1 MNLNDIITHL
11 GEHRADYFD
20 AVAPP
25 IIQTS
30 NFVFRDLA
38 DFRQKFGSE
47 YDSHVYSRGNNPT
60 VLQLRQKVA
69 ALEKTEDCL
78 VFSSG
83 AAAVSA
89 AVISQVQQGDHVICV
104 DKPYSWTNHL
114 FTVLLAKFGVEVD
127 FIEAGPTEKSHAGL
141 PVPSFEERVRQAIQP
156 NTRMIYLES
165 PNSLTFELQ
174 DLSAIA
180 AIAKAHGIVT
190 AIDNSHCSP
199 LFQQP
204 ATFGIDLVIHS
215 ATKYINGH
223 SDVVMGVVCG
233 TKERCKAIF
242 DSAYMC
248 LGAIPT
254 AQSASLALRGL
265 RTLPLRMQRSDE
277 SARWLAQQLQHHP
290 KVARVIHPL
299 LPDFPQAELAAKQM
313 TGNGGL
319 FTIQLATESRLEIE
333 AFVHRI
339 QRFLMAVSWGGYESL
354 MLPMVAFTNIPGRP
368 DTSAPINMIRFYIGL
383 EDKEWLWEDLE
394 NSLNQM

>member
-1 MNLNDIITHL
+1 MHLDQIITHL
-11 GEHRADYFD
+11 AEDRQHYFD

-30 NFVFRDLA
+30 NFVFHDLA
-38 DFRQKFGSE
+38 DFRRKFAGE
-47 YDSHVYSRGNNPT
+47 YDNHVYSRGNNPT
-60 VLQLRQKVA
+60 VLQLRRKVA
-69 ALEKTEDCL
+69 ALEGTEDCL

-89 AVISQVQQGDHVICV
+89 AVISQVKAGDHVICV

-114 FTVLLAKFGVEVD
+114 FTVLLAKFGVEVN
-127 FIEAGPTEKSHAGL
+127 FIEAVSSEESKGKSEA
-141 PVPSFEERVRQAIQP
+141 PNFAVRVRQAIKP
-156 NTRMIYLES
+156 NTRLIMLES

-174 DLSAIA
+174 DLEAVA
-180 AIAKAHGIVT
+180 ALAKEHGIIT

-204 ATFGIDLVIHS
+204 ASFGIDLVIHS
-215 ATKYINGH
+215 ATKYLNGH

-233 TKERCKAIF
+233 SKEHCQTIF
-242 DSAYMC
+242 NSAYMC
-248 LGAIPT
+248 LGAVPT
-254 AQSASLALRGL
+254 AQSAALALRGL

-277 SARWLAQQLQHHP
+277 SALWIAKKMQDHP
-290 KVARVIHPL
+290 KVTNVIHPL
-299 LPDFPQAELAAKQM
+299 LPGFPQAELAAKQM

-319 FTIQLATESRLEIE
+319 FTIQLATESREEIE

-339 QRFLMAVSWGGYESL
+339 ERFLMAVSWGGYESL
-354 MLPMVAFTNIPGRP
+354 MLPLIAFTNIPGRE
-368 DTSAPINMIRFYIGL
+368 DTTAPINMIRFYIGL

-394 NSLNQM
+394 RALEG